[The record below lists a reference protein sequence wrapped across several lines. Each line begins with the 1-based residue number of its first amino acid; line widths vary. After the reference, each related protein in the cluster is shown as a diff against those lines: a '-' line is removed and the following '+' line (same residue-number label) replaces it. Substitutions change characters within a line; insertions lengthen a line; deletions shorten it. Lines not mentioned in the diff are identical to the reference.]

1 MEILYTNK
9 FVEFSRLQAGVMQV
23 KYLSQSPTDH
33 DFDEYLSYLDKIY
46 ALGENFFMILDLRLA
61 GSYMATAHRVKLGN
75 WLKINQEKMKKHNK
89 GAAFVSG
96 SIVHQLIMKA
106 VFAIQH
112 YPVEYTIVRT
122 DLEVDRWLASKGII
136 R

>member
-1 MEILYTNK
+1 MEILYTNR
-9 FVEFSRLQAGVMQV
+9 FVEVSRQQAGLMQV
-23 KYLSQSPTDH
+23 KYLSKEPTDQE
-33 DFDEYLSYLDKIY
+33 FDQYLSYLDKIY
-46 ALGENFFMILDLRLA
+46 ALGENFYMILDLRLA
-61 GSYMATAHRVKLGN
+61 GSYMNTAHRIKLGN
-75 WLKINQEKMKKHNK
+75 WLKLNQDKMKKYNK

-122 DLEVDRWLASKGII
+122 EQEVNKWLAARGIKI
-136 R
+136 